1 MKNVTVIGK
10 LHQAGLDILLRHGGL
25 EVSEF
30 SDPAV
35 PIPADKIIDADALLV
50 RTGHLTEDDIRAST
64 RLKVVS
70 RHGVGC
76 DNLPVEA
83 LSARGI
89 PVAIVGPVNA
99 VSVAEHTFAMLMALS
114 KQIAAYDRA
123 VRGGNWEHRNSLA
136 ACEISGKT
144 LLLLGLGRIGS
155 EVAKRALA
163 FGMKTLVYD
172 PFQSAEA
179 IRKAGATKVSDWV
192 AVLGAVDV
200 VSLHLP
206 LSDATRYLID
216 ATVLA
221 AMKPD
226 AIVLNAA
233 RGGLVDERAL
243 YLALSGRM
251 AAGGAGLDVF
261 EREPPAADNPL
272 LTLDNVV
279 LSPHSAALTEQSA
292 RTMGEVAARNVIA
305 GLEGRLDPE
314 LVYNRKALERED

>member
-10 LHQAGLDILLRHGGL
+10 LHQAGLDILSRHGGL

-123 VRGGNWEHRNSLA
+123 VRKGNWERRNSLA

-155 EVAKRALA
+155 EVAKRAVG

-206 LSDATRYLID
+206 LSDATRYIID
-216 ATVLA
+216 ANVLA